1 MGMSAESET
10 ELLGDISGGGTPGPF
25 PNPAVKAA
33 SADGTWRAASWERRS
48 LPSFVSLFHPS
59 GSFVWAF
66 PCRFLF
72 LFPFVPVAKAKRL
85 IINLKP
91 VPETAQF

>member
-59 GSFVWAF
+59 GSFVGVSVPF
-66 PCRFLF
+66 FVP
-72 LFPFVPVAKAKRL
+72 FPFC
-85 IINLKP
+85 
-91 VPETAQF
+91 TCG